1 VGNPAPRCHPP
12 LGGVARGAGG
22 AVALLLAALLGGCVL
37 LEDADEARLCRSI
50 IPALDPDTTSIKIL
64 STQRL
69 TEDRGV
75 RILYYTEA
83 SASEPRLQSLA
94 CTFQAH
100 RNGAAEPRHLTRLQT
115 DEGVLSDMRLHI
127 LKRYWL
133 ERSGHTT
140 DPSPIANADR
150 VPEIPRAA
158 AVTLQ
163 HVLAALP
170 QMAVY
175 ALLAT
180 AYALVY
186 GLVGRINLAF
196 GDFATLGGY
205 GAFLAMAATGGG
217 SLAVALLA
225 ALLAAAWTT
234 VVHGALV
241 GRIVFAR
248 VAYQRGQ
255 VALIASTGLAL
266 FIAEYIRIAQGP
278 GMRWTPP
285 LLNVPIGLARSEHFI
300 VAATPMA
307 LVVAL
312 MALIAAAGLLVLM
325 RRSRFGRAWR
335 ACADDPFAA
344 ALMGL
349 SPPRILLAAF
359 VLASL
364 VAGLGGAITT
374 LYYGG
379 VTHSGGLLIGLKAL
393 IAAIL
398 GGVGSVPGAFLGG
411 LALGAAEALWSAAFP
426 IELRDP
432 AIYAL
437 LAIVLAIRPGGF
449 GGSPELEP
457 QRM

>member
-1 VGNPAPRCHPP
+1 MLHTA
-12 LGGVARGAGG
+12 GVII
-22 AVALLLAALLGGCVL
+22 LLLAAALGGCAL
-37 LEDADEARLCRSI
+37 LEDPAEARLCRSI
-50 IPALDPDTTSIKIL
+50 IPALDPDAIAVKIL
-64 STQRL
+64 TTQRL
-69 TEDRGV
+69 TQSRG
-75 RILYYTEA
+75 IKLLYRVDA
-83 SASEPRLQSLA
+83 SASEPQLRSLA
-94 CTFQAH
+94 CSFQPN
-100 RNGAAEPRHLTRLQT
+100 RTGPAEADHLLRVET
-115 DEGVLSDMRLHI
+115 DHGVLSPMRLYV
-127 LKRYWL
+127 LKRFWL
-133 ERSGHTT
+133 ERAGGAA
-140 DPSPIANADR
+140 DPAPIINADR

-158 AVTLQ
+158 AITLQ
-163 HVLAALP
+163 NIFAALP

-180 AYALVY
+180 AYALIY

-205 GAFLAMAATGGG
+205 GAFLAMAATTGGALP
-217 SLAVALLA
+217 LALA
-225 ALLAAAWTT
+225 AVVLAAVWTT
-234 VVHGALV
+234 AIHGALI
-241 GRIVFAR
+241 GRFVFAR
-248 VAYQRGQ
+248 VARQRGQ
-255 VALIASTGLAL
+255 VVLIASTGLAL

-278 GMRWTPP
+278 GIRWTPP
-285 LLNVPIGLARSEHFI
+285 MLNMPIGLARSEQFV
-300 VAATPMA
+300 VATTPMGIA
-307 LVVAL
+307 VAL
-312 MALIAAAGLLVLM
+312 LAFFVALALLVLM

-349 SPPRILLAAF
+349 SPDRILLGAF
-359 VLASL
+359 VLASV

-411 LALGAAEALWSAAFP
+411 LALGAAEALWSAVFP

-432 AIYAL
+432 AIYGM

-449 GGSPELEP
+449 SGAPELEP
-457 QRM
+457 RRT

>member
-1 VGNPAPRCHPP
+1 M
-12 LGGVARGAGG
+12 
-22 AVALLLAALLGGCVL
+22 LLAAVLGGCIL
-37 LEDADEARLCRSI
+37 LEDADQARLCRSI
-50 IPALDPDTTSIKIL
+50 IPALDPDAVSIRIL
-64 STQRL
+64 SAQRL
-69 TEDRGV
+69 TEERGIRV
-75 RILYYTEA
+75 LYLTEI
-83 SASEPRLQSLA
+83 SASEPHLRTLTCS
-94 CTFQAH
+94 FEPN
-100 RNGAAEPRHLTRLQT
+100 RSGATEPRHLVRVET
-115 DEGVLSDMRLHI
+115 DAGPLNHMRLHI
-127 LKRYWL
+127 LKRFWL
-133 ERSGHTT
+133 ERAGGAI
-140 DPSPIANADR
+140 DPAPIINAER
-150 VPEIPRAA
+150 VPEIPRPAA
-158 AVTLQ
+158 ITLQ
-163 HVLAALP
+163 HLLAALP

-180 AYALVY
+180 AYALIY

-205 GAFLAMAATGGG
+205 GALLAVAATGNS
-217 SLAVALLA
+217 SLLIALLA
-225 ALLAAAWTT
+225 AMAVAAWTT
-234 VVHGALV
+234 VSHGALI
-241 GRIVFAR
+241 GRFVFAH

-255 VALIASTGLAL
+255 VALIASMGLAL
-266 FIAEYIRIAQGP
+266 FIAEYIRIAQGA

-285 LLNVPIGLARSEHFI
+285 MLNIPIGLARSEHFI

-307 LVVAL
+307 IAVAL
-312 MALIAAAGLLVLM
+312 ITLIAATSLLMLM

-349 SPPRILLAAF
+349 SPSRVLFATF

-398 GGVGSVPGAFLGG
+398 GGVGSVRGAFVGG
-411 LALGAAEALWSAAFP
+411 LALGAAEALWSAVFP

-432 AIYAL
+432 AIYGL

-449 GGSPELEP
+449 GGAPELEP
-457 QRM
+457 RRA

>member
-1 VGNPAPRCHPP
+1 MRYAA
-12 LGGVARGAGG
+12 GV
-22 AVALLLAALLGGCVL
+22 VALLLATVLGGCSL

-50 IPALDPDTTSIKIL
+50 IPALDPDAIAIKL
-64 STQRL
+64 LTTQRL
-69 TEDRGV
+69 SRGRGV
-75 RILYYTEA
+75 KMLYRIEA
-83 SASEPRLQSLA
+83 SASEPQLRSLA
-94 CTFQAH
+94 CTFQTDRA
-100 RNGAAEPRHLTRLQT
+100 GSAEPRHLIRVET
-115 DEGVLSDMRLHI
+115 DEGTLSNVRLHI
-127 LKRYWL
+127 LKRFWL
-133 ERSGHTT
+133 ERSGAVA
-140 DPSPIANADR
+140 DPAPIINADR
-150 VPEIPRAA
+150 VAEIPRAA
-158 AVTLQ
+158 AITLQ
-163 HVLAALP
+163 TILAALP

-196 GDFATLGGY
+196 GDIATLGGY
-205 GAFLAMAATGGG
+205 GAFLAMAATGG
-217 SLAVALLA
+217 SALPVALAA

-234 VVHGALV
+234 AIHGALI
-241 GRIVFAR
+241 GRVVFAR

-255 VALIASTGLAL
+255 VALIASAGLAL
-266 FIAEYIRIAQGP
+266 FIAEYVRIAQGP

-285 LLNVPIGLARSEHFI
+285 MLNMPIGVARSEHFI
-300 VAATPMA
+300 VAVTPMGIA
-307 LVVAL
+307 V
-312 MALIAAAGLLVLM
+312 ALIALVAAAALLVLM

-349 SPPRILLAAF
+349 SPGRILLGAF

-364 VAGLGGAITT
+364 VAGLSGAITT

-411 LALGAAEALWSAAFP
+411 LALGAAEALWSAVFP

-432 AIYAL
+432 AIFGL
-437 LAIVLAIRPGGF
+437 LAVVLAIRPGGF
-449 GGSPELEP
+449 GGMPELEP
-457 QRM
+457 QRT

>member
-1 VGNPAPRCHPP
+1 MGNPASCNGFLSRVGC
-12 LGGVARGAGG
+12 GI
-22 AVALLLAALLGGCVL
+22 ALLLAAMLGGCVL
-37 LEDADEARLCRSI
+37 LEDAEETRLCRSI
-50 IPALDPDTTSIKIL
+50 IPALEPDAVSIRIL

-69 TEDRGV
+69 TEQRGIRV
-75 RILYYTEA
+75 LYLTEI
-83 SASEPRLQSLA
+83 SAREPHLRTLA
-94 CTFQAH
+94 CSFEAN
-100 RNGAAEPRHLTRLQT
+100 RSGAAEPRHLVRVET
-115 DEGVLSDMRLHI
+115 DDGPLNDMRLHV
-127 LKRYWL
+127 LKRFWL
-133 ERSGHTT
+133 ERAGGAI
-140 DPSPIANADR
+140 DPAPIINAER
-150 VPEIPRAA
+150 VPEISRPAA
-158 AVTLQ
+158 ITLQ
-163 HVLAALP
+163 HILAALP

-180 AYALVY
+180 AYALIY

-205 GAFLAMAATGGG
+205 GAFLAVAATSSSGL
-217 SLAVALLA
+217 SMILFA

-234 VVHGALV
+234 AMHGALI
-241 GRIVFAR
+241 GRFVFAH

-266 FIAEYIRIAQGP
+266 FLAEYIRITQGS
-278 GMRWTPP
+278 GMRWMPP
-285 LLNVPIGLARSEHFI
+285 MLNMPVGLARSEHFV
-300 VAATPMA
+300 VATTPMA
-307 LVVAL
+307 ILVAL
-312 MALIAAAGLLVLM
+312 MALIAAAGLLLLM

-335 ACADDPFAA
+335 ACADDPLAA

-349 SPPRILLAAF
+349 SPARVLLAAF

-411 LALGAAEALWSAAFP
+411 LALGAAEALWSAVFP

-432 AIYAL
+432 AIYGL

-449 GGSPELEP
+449 GGAPELEP
-457 QRM
+457 QRT

>member
-1 VGNPAPRCHPP
+1 MGNPAPCNRLLSRAPCSI
-12 LGGVARGAGG
+12 
-22 AVALLLAALLGGCVL
+22 ALLLAAMLGGCIL
-37 LEDADEARLCRSI
+37 LEDAEEARLCRSI
-50 IPALDPDTTSIKIL
+50 IPALAPDAVSIRIL

-69 TEDRGV
+69 TEQRGIRV
-75 RILYYTEA
+75 LYLTEI
-83 SASEPRLQSLA
+83 SASEPHLQTLA
-94 CTFQAH
+94 CSFEAN
-100 RNGAAEPRHLTRLQT
+100 RSGAAEPRHLVRVET
-115 DEGVLSDMRLHI
+115 DDGPFNDMRLHV
-127 LKRYWL
+127 LKRFWL
-133 ERSGHTT
+133 ERGGGAI
-140 DPSPIANADR
+140 DPSPIINAER
-150 VPEIPRAA
+150 VPEIPRPAA
-158 AVTLQ
+158 ITLQ

-180 AYALVY
+180 AYALIY

-205 GAFLAMAATGGG
+205 GAFLAVAATSSSGL
-217 SLAVALLA
+217 SIILLG

-234 VVHGALV
+234 ATHGAFI
-241 GRIVFAR
+241 GRFVFAR

-285 LLNVPIGLARSEHFI
+285 MLNMPIGLARSGHFI

-307 LVVAL
+307 IAVA
-312 MALIAAAGLLVLM
+312 MIALIAAAGLLMLM

-349 SPPRILLAAF
+349 SPSRVLFAAF

-398 GGVGSVPGAFLGG
+398 GGVGSVPGAFVGG
-411 LALGAAEALWSAAFP
+411 LALGAAEALWSAVFP

-432 AIYAL
+432 AIYGL

-449 GGSPELEP
+449 SGAPELEP
-457 QRM
+457 QRT